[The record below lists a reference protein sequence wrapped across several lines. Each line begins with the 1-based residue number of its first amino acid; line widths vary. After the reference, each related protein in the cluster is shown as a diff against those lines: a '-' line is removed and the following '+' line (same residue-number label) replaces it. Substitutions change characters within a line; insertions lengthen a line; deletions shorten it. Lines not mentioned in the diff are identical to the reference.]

1 MEEHQNSGK
10 VKVNFK
16 FLTFR
21 NSKARQ
27 FHSHSIFKMVVLR
40 PPNQTAATNTELCN
54 E

>member
-1 MEEHQNSGK
+1 MEEHRNRRK
-10 VKVNFK
+10 VKFHFK

-27 FHSHSIFKMVVLR
+27 FNSNSIFKMVVLR
-40 PPNQTAATNTELCN
+40 PTNQTAATNTELCN